1 MTARRLVYAGAFP
14 DVGRFRVTWSS
25 DHQEYRVQFLSP
37 LGDLLA
43 EYFTADR
50 DDAIGTADRMLANR
64 AVAVGAD

>member
-25 DHQEYRVQFLSP
+25 EFQEYRVQFLSP

-64 AVAVGAD
+64 AAAVGAD